1 MEDFTNTTFSDV
13 ISLVIEMIEEQNKD
27 DGWYISD
34 DTWVYLV
41 SLFEAIDT
49 YCDSVDVENSNVGVD
64 NENMAV
70 LFSIDS
76 IGYDSTDTDDIKDLM
91 TLLDNV
97 RIMVSEEDDS
107 MIRVTGVIRD
117 IWSIKGE

>member
-13 ISLVIEMIEEQNKD
+13 ISLVIEMIEEQNKE

-34 DTWVYLV
+34 DTWVYLT
-41 SLFEAIDT
+41 SLFDAIDT
-49 YCDSVDVENSNVGVD
+49 YCDSVDIENSNVGVD

-76 IGYDSTDTDDIKDLM
+76 FGYDSTDTDDIVDLM
-91 TLLDNV
+91 TLLDSV
-97 RIMVSEEDDS
+97 TIGVSEEDNS
-107 MIRVTGVIRD
+107 MIRVTGIIRD
-117 IWSIKGE
+117 IWSMNGE